1 MKHFASLFLLLFV
14 STALLAQD
22 AATAPSP
29 QEIADAY
36 VEATGGK
43 DAWLAVKSTKMEG
56 AATMQGMEFPLTV
69 TAAEGNKLRIDMD
82 IQGSPMTQSY
92 NGTTGYILFPMQGIT
107 EPKEM
112 SAEESADLADT
123 PFLTEFI
130 DTEARG
136 YTLTAV
142 EGKEV
147 EGTSTYGVQVTNADG
162 YDRTYYF
169 DTETMVPLMTVQAS
183 KSPQAQGMV
192 MEGYMS
198 DYQEVEGLMVP
209 MYIENKA
216 NGQTIM
222 KMTFTNVSINP
233 ELEEDFFTL
242 K

>member
-1 MKHFASLFLLLFV
+1 MLLFV

-29 QEIADAY
+29 NEIADAY

-69 TAAEGNKLRIDMD
+69 TAAEGNKMRIDLD
-82 IQGSPMTQSY
+82 IQGSPMTQTFD
-92 NGTTGYILFPMQGIT
+92 GTTGYLLFPMQGIT
-107 EPKEM
+107 EPKQM
-112 SAEESADLADT
+112 SAEESADMADT

-130 DTEARG
+130 NTEQRG

-147 EGTSTYGVQVTNADG
+147 EGTPTYGIQVTNADG

-169 DTETMVPLMTVQAS
+169 DTETMVPLMAAQAS
-183 KSPQAQGMV
+183 KSAQTQGVV
-192 MEGYMS
+192 MESYMS
-198 DYQEVEGLMVP
+198 DYQEVEGLVVP
-209 MYIENKA
+209 MFIEQKA
-216 NGQTIM
+216 NGQTVM
-222 KMTFTNVSINP
+222 KMTFTDVSINP